1 MKTIKTIR
9 ALKLKNEDTVIPQGT
24 ELVFVRHSEM
34 PTVGVF
40 SFNGRE
46 LKMRYRAVIKNPT
59 IRSLEKW
66 SIGGICK
73 SVFGAK
79 VEPDG
84 YGPTG
89 EPSWLLAMGMI

>member
-9 ALKLKNEDTVIPQGT
+9 DLKLKNEDTVIPQGT

-46 LKMRYRAVIKNPT
+46 LKMRYRTVIKNPT
-59 IRSLEKW
+59 MRSLEKW
-66 SIGGICK
+66 SMDGICK

-84 YGPTG
+84 YGVNG
-89 EPSWLLAMGMI
+89 QPSWLIAMGMI